1 MTTERLALERLAPGH
16 ADALFHGLS
25 DKRLYAFIDDE
36 PPLSL
41 EALRGRYARLAT
53 QRSPDGL
60 EIWLNW
66 AVRTLRA
73 GEYIGYVQATI
84 SKDHW
89 AMIAYVLFYNSWG
102 YGYGREAVTA
112 MLQELQKNHGVTK
125 FRAFVNPQN
134 IRSRSLLQALG
145 FELCETN
152 HPVPSDVRSKTR
164 ELEYVLRKSG
174 PSPCQTAEE

>member
-1 MTTERLALERLAPGH
+1 MTTERLALEMLAPSH

-25 DKRLYAFIDDE
+25 DKRLYTFIDDE
-36 PPLSL
+36 PPGSL
-41 EALRGRYARLAT
+41 EALRGRYERLAT

-60 EIWLNW
+60 ETWLNW

-73 GEYIGYVQATI
+73 EEYIGYVQATI
-84 SKDHW
+84 TKDHW
-89 AMIAYVLFYNSWG
+89 AMIAYVLFHNSWG

-112 MLQELQKNHGVTK
+112 MLLELQKNHGVTK
-125 FRAFVNPQN
+125 FRAIVHPQN
-134 IRSRSLLQALG
+134 SRSRSLLQSLG

-152 HPVPSDVRSKTR
+152 HLVSSDVQSKTG

-174 PSPCQTAEE
+174 PSPCQTV